1 MSILSIVWQKAVWK
15 TGFRWPFF
23 VATRQYLLHHLK
35 DAYANPSNIILVQ
48 ENGRVIKETL
58 LTGPQGV
65 VKLETIWDG
74 NRLITGE
81 IYGPTGRFRHGAK

>member
-1 MSILSIVWQKAVWK
+1 M
-15 TGFRWPFF
+15 
-23 VATRQYLLHHLK
+23 
-35 DAYANPSNIILVQ
+35 
-48 ENGRVIKETL
+48 L

>member
-1 MSILSIVWQKAVWK
+1 M
-15 TGFRWPFF
+15 
-23 VATRQYLLHHLK
+23 LK
-35 DAYANPSNIILVQ
+35 YNPSINTGRLKIVVSDGLLLTNIILIQ
-48 ENGRVIKETL
+48 ENGRIIRETL